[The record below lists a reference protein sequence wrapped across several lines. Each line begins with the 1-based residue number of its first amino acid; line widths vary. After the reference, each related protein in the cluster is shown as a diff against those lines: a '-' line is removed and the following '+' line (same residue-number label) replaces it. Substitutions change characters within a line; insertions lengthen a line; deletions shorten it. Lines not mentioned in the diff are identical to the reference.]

1 MLRAVCV
8 GGDRYGASIWK
19 SPADHSPHTFMSSW
33 PVSSLNPIL
42 LDIYGG
48 FITQAKLT
56 KSLAIGNRQL
66 TQPPALLHSLETRR
80 MELKAF
86 NPLTKLFDFL
96 TTSLEPLGA
105 IPLWPH

>member
-1 MLRAVCV
+1 MP
-8 GGDRYGASIWK
+8 

-66 TQPPALLHSLETRR
+66 TQPPALLHSWETRR
-80 MELKAF
+80 VELKGF
-86 NPLTKLFDFL
+86 NPLTKLFDFPDNQ
-96 TTSLEPLGA
+96 SRPLGA

>member
-1 MLRAVCV
+1 MP
-8 GGDRYGASIWK
+8 

-86 NPLTKLFDFL
+86 NPLTKLFDFPDNQ
-96 TTSLEPLGA
+96 SRPLGA

>member
-1 MLRAVCV
+1 MP
-8 GGDRYGASIWK
+8 

-42 LDIYGG
+42 LNIYGG

-86 NPLTKLFDFL
+86 NPLTKLFDFPDNQ
-96 TTSLEPLGA
+96 SRPLGA